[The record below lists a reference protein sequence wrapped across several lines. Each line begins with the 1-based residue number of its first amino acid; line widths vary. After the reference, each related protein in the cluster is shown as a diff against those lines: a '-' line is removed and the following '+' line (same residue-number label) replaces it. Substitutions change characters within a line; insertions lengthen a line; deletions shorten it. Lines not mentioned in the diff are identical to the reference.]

1 MDRVTLGPS
10 PSANPVGEA
19 RAGQPRQRRRRPT
32 GLRFELK
39 GLSAFLVGLET
50 VERHREVRSVIV
62 KRTVSSCFEPCA
74 RAARYLLTEGR
85 RFEAEGAPFLF
96 RRYGTATTSSKEPE
110 TQMKMRLVTV
120 AALAAWACGALAQP
134 IDSNAVIAKVD
145 GQTITAAQFYHRM
158 AYLDGVGVMEG
169 TQFVA
174 APPAFLTVRRIIDEI
189 VLLAVAKDKGV
200 APTQAEIT
208 AEVAKRRAENPETL
222 KDLQELGITDD
233 VIVAQV
239 TQDLARFNLLTMGV
253 AITDAQITNH
263 YNVNKMVYV
272 EPATI
277 TLRVIV
283 VDAAADKV
291 KVDEALK
298 TKPFAEV
305 AKTMSTDLT
314 KMLGGEL
321 PEVPAAN
328 LPENVKT
335 ATNAVAAGK
344 TTDWIESGGA
354 FMKYLV
360 VAKKE
365 QKQLAL
371 DARLKADI
379 KKRMMVIAGQQK
391 NGDAV
396 EKLIKEKRKTVNV
409 QITAPGLQR
418 LWNLLAGR

>member
-1 MDRVTLGPS
+1 
-10 PSANPVGEA
+10 
-19 RAGQPRQRRRRPT
+19 
-32 GLRFELK
+32 
-39 GLSAFLVGLET
+39 
-50 VERHREVRSVIV
+50 
-62 KRTVSSCFEPCA
+62 
-74 RAARYLLTEGR
+74 
-85 RFEAEGAPFLF
+85 
-96 RRYGTATTSSKEPE
+96 
-110 TQMKMRLVTV
+110 MKTKLVTTAAIAAV
-120 AALAAWACGALAQP
+120 AGASLAQP
-134 IDSNAVIAKVD
+134 LDSNAVIAKVD
-145 GQTITAAQFYHRM
+145 GRTITAAEFYHRM

-174 APPAFLTVRRIIDEI
+174 APPAFLTIRRLIDEI
-189 VLLAVAKDKGV
+189 VVLAVARDKGV

-222 KDLQELGITDD
+222 KELQELGITDD
-233 VIVAQV
+233 VIAAQV

-253 AITDAQITNH
+253 SITDEQVTSH

-283 VDAAADKV
+283 VEAAADKA

-321 PEVPAAN
+321 PEVPTAN
-328 LPENVKT
+328 IPENVKSAT
-335 ATNAVAAGK
+335 AAVPAGK
-344 TTDWIESGGA
+344 TTEWIESGGS

-360 VAKKE
+360 VQKKD
-365 QKQLAL
+365 QKQLPL

-391 NGDAV
+391 NGDMV
-396 EKLIKEKRKTVNV
+396 EKLIKDKRKAINV
-409 QITAPGLQR
+409 QITAPGLQK
-418 LWNLLAGR
+418 LWNVLISR